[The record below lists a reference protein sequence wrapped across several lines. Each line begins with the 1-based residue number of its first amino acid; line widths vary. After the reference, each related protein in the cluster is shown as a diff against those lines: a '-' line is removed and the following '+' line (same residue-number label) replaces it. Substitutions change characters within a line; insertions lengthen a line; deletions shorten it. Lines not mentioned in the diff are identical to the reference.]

1 MDSMAT
7 APPPH
12 RPRPPLGATDELRAA
27 WERFRGGGVVPCPL
41 DGAHLAL
48 AVEALTGIYRF
59 VCTQCGAASPWFES
73 GPNGIRLRELSGDQL
88 PRDD

>member
-1 MDSMAT
+1 MAY

-12 RPRPPLGATDELRAA
+12 GPRTPLDATDELRTA
-27 WERFRGGGVVPCPL
+27 WDRFRAGDVVPCPL

-48 AVEALTGIYRF
+48 SVDASAGIYRF

-73 GPNGIRLRELSGDQL
+73 GATGIRLRDSSTDQL
-88 PRDD
+88 PRED